1 MVKGKRLF
9 RVFILEKIVREYYD
23 RIDAGD
29 VDWVV
34 GMFAKNAVYDRAGQ
48 LITGTGEIRAFYAGE
63 RKVTLTHSKI
73 KLWACGRDIFVEGT
87 YSGTGADGSERL
99 GQFSDHW
106 TFNAAGKVTLRRTS
120 LFTGADT
127 IKA

>member
-1 MVKGKRLF
+1 MPNF
-9 RVFILEKIVREYYD
+9 ENIVRAYYD

-34 GMFAKNAVYDRAGQ
+34 GMFAKDAVYDRAGQ
-48 LITGTGEIRAFYAGE
+48 LSTGTEDIRAFYAGE

-73 KLWACGRDIFVEGT
+73 KLWACDRDIFVEGT

-106 TFNAAGKVTLRRTS
+106 TFNSAGKVTLRRTS
-120 LFTGADT
+120 LFTGADY